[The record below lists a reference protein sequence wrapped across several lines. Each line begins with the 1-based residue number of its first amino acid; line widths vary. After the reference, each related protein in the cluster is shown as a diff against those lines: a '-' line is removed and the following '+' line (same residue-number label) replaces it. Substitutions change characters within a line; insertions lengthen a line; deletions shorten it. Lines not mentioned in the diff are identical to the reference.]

1 MARTLRSIDGLI
13 TGAIMKTLERFI
25 GRKPLGMAS
34 SLVAAGLFTIILSA
48 CSRDRTNAA
57 ADSVA
62 ASSTAPTNAVAASAP
77 IPAAINDVGTYGED
91 LYDQA
96 KAGNW
101 VAAKAYLDSL
111 HAAATNLPRTDQIQS
126 ERSQLD
132 GAIAALDQAV
142 AARNRTGA
150 LEAANR
156 VTFLSAQMTTPYH
169 GATPTEV
176 LLLDYYGRELDIWSA
191 QRNTSKLKETAAA
204 LTSTWNALR
213 PTVEKNGGG
222 VAAGHTDA
230 LVARINAAKSASEYA
245 RVATP
250 FLDEVDELEKVFTKQ

>member
-1 MARTLRSIDGLI
+1 
-13 TGAIMKTLERFI
+13 MKTHERSPVLKDS
-25 GRKPLGMAS
+25 RVAS
-34 SLVAAGLFTIILSA
+34 SMVVAGLFAIGVFA
-48 CSRDRTNAA
+48 CSRDKTNAVV
-57 ADSVA
+57 DSTA
-62 ASSTAPTNAVAASAP
+62 ASSTTPTGAAAATAP
-77 IPAAINDVGTYGED
+77 IPAGVNDVGTYGED

-126 ERSQLD
+126 QRSQLD
-132 GAIAALDQAV
+132 SAIVALDQAV
-142 AARNRTGA
+142 ATRNGAAA

-176 LLLDYYGRELDIWSA
+176 LLLDYYGRELEIWSA
-191 QRNTSKLKETAAA
+191 RNDSAKLKETAAA

-230 LVARINAAKSASEYA
+230 LVARINAAKSAAQYA

>member
-1 MARTLRSIDGLI
+1 
-13 TGAIMKTLERFI
+13 MKTLERSPVPNTS
-25 GRKPLGMAS
+25 RAAS
-34 SLVAAGLFTIILSA
+34 SIGAAALFAISLFA
-48 CSRDRTNAA
+48 CSRDKTNAGI
-57 ADSVA
+57 DSTA
-62 ASSTAPTNAVAASAP
+62 ASSTAPTGAAAAAAP
-77 IPAAINDVGTYGED
+77 IPAAVNEVGTYGED

-96 KAGNW
+96 KTPNW

-111 HAAATNLPRTDQIQS
+111 HTAATNLPRTDQIQS
-126 ERSQLD
+126 QRSQLD
-132 GAIAALDQAV
+132 SAITALDQAV
-142 AARNRTGA
+142 ASRNSAAA

-156 VTFLSAQMTTPYH
+156 ITFLSAQMTTPYH

-191 QRNTSKLKETAAA
+191 RKDTAKLKQTAAA

-213 PTVEKNGGG
+213 PTVEKNGGS

-230 LVARINAAKSASEYA
+230 LVARINAAKSPAQYA

>member
-1 MARTLRSIDGLI
+1 LALGL
-13 TGAIMKTLERFI
+13 L
-25 GRKPLGMAS
+25 
-34 SLVAAGLFTIILSA
+34 A
-48 CSRDRTNAA
+48 CSRGKTNAVV
-57 ADSVA
+57 DSTA
-62 ASSTAPTNAVAASAP
+62 ASSTISTGAAAATAP

-96 KAGNW
+96 KTGNW
-101 VAAKAYLDSL
+101 VVTKAYLDSL
-111 HAAATNLPRTDQIQS
+111 HAAATNLPSTDQIKSQ
-126 ERSQLD
+126 RSQLD
-132 GAIAALDQAV
+132 SAIAALDKAV
-142 AARNRTGA
+142 AAHNSAAA

-191 QRNTSKLKETAAA
+191 RKNTAKLKETAAA

-213 PTVEKNGGG
+213 PTVEKNGGA
-222 VAAGHTDA
+222 VAARQTDA
-230 LVARINAAKSASEYA
+230 LVAQINAAKSPAQYA

-250 FLDEVDELEKVFTKQ
+250 FLNEVDELEKVFTKQ

>member
-1 MARTLRSIDGLI
+1 MRTP
-13 TGAIMKTLERFI
+13 ERCPVPKAS
-25 GRKPLGMAS
+25 RAAS
-34 SLVAAGLFTIILSA
+34 SLGAAALFAISLFA
-48 CSRDRTNAA
+48 CSRDKTSAVI
-57 ADSVA
+57 DSTA
-62 ASSTAPTNAVAASAP
+62 ASSTAPTGAAAAAAP
-77 IPAAINDVGTYGED
+77 IPAAVNDVGTYGED

-96 KAGNW
+96 KTANW

-111 HAAATNLPRTDQIQS
+111 HTAATNLPRTDQIQS
-126 ERSQLD
+126 QRSQLNS
-132 GAIAALDQAV
+132 AITALDQAV
-142 AARNRTGA
+142 ASRNSEAA

-156 VTFLSAQMTTPYH
+156 ITFLSAQMTTPYH

-191 QRNTSKLKETAAA
+191 RKNAAKLKQTAAA

-230 LVARINAAKSASEYA
+230 LVARINAAKSPAQYA